1 MRPTAYHE
9 IRFPVSQGAFMVTSI
24 LRRRD
29 IMLRTFA
36 VAALV
41 STAGL
46 AHAQTE
52 PFDLGQDNR
61 EIAQALGQAA
71 LESDLAY
78 EITESLTT
86 EVGPRLA
93 GTPQEAR
100 ARDWAVEMLEGLAFE
115 NVRVE
120 PFELDLWTRGHS
132 VYEEVAITT
141 PYPQPTLCDLSGRRR
156 RDA

>member
-1 MRPTAYHE
+1 
-9 IRFPVSQGAFMVTSI
+9 
-24 LRRRD
+24 
-29 IMLRTFA
+29 MLRTFA
-36 VAALV
+36 VAALL
-41 STAGL
+41 STASL

-61 EIAQALGQAA
+61 EIARALGQAA

-100 ARDWAVEMLEGLAFE
+100 ARDWAVEMLEELAFE
-115 NVRVE
+115 NVR
-120 PFELDLWTRGHS
+120 
-132 VYEEVAITT
+132 
-141 PYPQPTLCDLSGRRR
+141 
-156 RDA
+156 